1 VYPFTGCRSQSLSV
15 PNEQTILGVGRSRE
29 MFTGKKTPGGAGTH
43 TGTRTQPVPFCSK
56 TPGHAGGAGTHT
68 VPTLFIPRR
77 EIPRSRA
84 CVRVSGARARMARAA
99 AGCAVDST
107 GHALYWLLGGE
118 PNGKTEGEAK
128 ADFMRW
134 SSGAPC
140 NNMATCDVQR
150 ASERRGAREVGG
162 QMLSRNAAQTI
173 DVLGFCRSAICRSS

>member
-1 VYPFTGCRSQSLSV
+1 MTVACSRVSSMSV
-15 PNEQTILGVGRSRE
+15 RAVITSYALVGPQ
-29 MFTGKKTPGGAGTH
+29 G
-43 TGTRTQPVPFCSK
+43 RTQNSVLVGAARCLPVPVPFCSK

-84 CVRVSGARARMARAA
+84 CLRVSGARARMARAA
-99 AGCAVDST
+99 CGRGCAVDST

-128 ADFMRW
+128 VDFMRW

-150 ASERRGAREVGG
+150 ASERRGAREEGG
-162 QMLSRNAAQTI
+162 QLLSRNAAQTI